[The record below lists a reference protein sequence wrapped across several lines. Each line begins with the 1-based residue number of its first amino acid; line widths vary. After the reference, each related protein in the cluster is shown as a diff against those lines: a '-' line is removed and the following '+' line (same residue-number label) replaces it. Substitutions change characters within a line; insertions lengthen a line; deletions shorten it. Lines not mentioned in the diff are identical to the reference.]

1 MGCVSSQFVNRS
13 VPLLERYRSV
23 SLFLVTAPP
32 NERRAGRGRPRRPE
46 ADTAIVAATLE
57 LLAEHGFQATTMDAI
72 AARASVAKNTIYR
85 RWASKEQLLAVAL
98 DELVGPQVEVDE
110 NAGIDQ
116 FLREHS
122 RDIARTLAD
131 PLVRRILPDLVG
143 ELHRNRAFAV
153 AFADRLVQP
162 RRAVLVNR
170 LRRAVERGELRRE
183 VDVELVA
190 DLLVG
195 PPFAR
200 VLLPLGVP
208 ELTADGADG
217 LVATILHGLTD
228 G

>member
-1 MGCVSSQFVNRS
+1 
-13 VPLLERYRSV
+13 
-23 SLFLVTAPP
+23 
-32 NERRAGRGRPRRPE
+32 
-46 ADTAIVAATLE
+46 
-57 LLAEHGFQATTMDAI
+57 MDAI

-98 DELVGPQVEVDE
+98 EELVGPQVEVDE
-110 NAGIDQ
+110 RAGIDD

-153 AFADRLVQP
+153 AFASRLVQP
-162 RRAVLVNR
+162 RRAVFVAR
-170 LRRAVERGELRRE
+170 LRQAVEGGELRPE

-208 ELTADGADG
+208 EMSEDDADTLVETLRTGLDAVRDG
-217 LVATILHGLTD
+217 GGGI
-228 G
+228 